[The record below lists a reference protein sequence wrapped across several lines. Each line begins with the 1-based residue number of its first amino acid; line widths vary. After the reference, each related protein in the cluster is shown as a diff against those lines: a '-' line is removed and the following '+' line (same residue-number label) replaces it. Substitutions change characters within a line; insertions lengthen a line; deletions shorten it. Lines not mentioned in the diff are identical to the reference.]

1 MLDRVLGGILGTAKS
16 IVILLGI
23 FIFSLDYLEEKI
35 WWDNSFTKVYT
46 LKIKALSE
54 TFINPSDEI
63 NQSF

>member
-63 NQSF
+63 NPSF